1 MSKLTSFKVFNINW
15 DTKDD
20 GSTSESKDFS
30 LPEVYIL
37 SVSLEEDDD
46 IGYIL
51 ASALSDEFGFCVN
64 DFYFEEISNE
74 D

>member
-15 DTKDD
+15 DTKDN
-20 GSTSESKDFS
+20 GSTSEPKDFG

-64 DFYFEEISNE
+64 DFHYEEISNE